1 MIYRS
6 DIAKLILLAF
16 GVLLL
21 MFVNISW
28 GDALIPQKD
37 VFSILCGKISENS
50 SWSYIIEERWL
61 RTLNAVFSGGAL
73 AISGLIIQSFFR
85 NPLAGPGVL
94 GISSGASVGVAFAI
108 LAGDSLSG
116 WLGFSQY
123 FLGFSGAFIVLMILM
138 ILNKWVKGVTLLVI
152 GLMISFFA
160 SSFVSLL
167 LNVSDAI
174 QTKKY
179 VEWGFGSFSMVSN
192 DSFYSYMLVLMLLIL
207 VCLLYFP
214 KLLNAWVYG
223 ENQVSAAGYSIKG
236 SRLLIIVIIGL
247 IVALVTLQCGP
258 ISFIGIAIPQVA
270 RMLFKTSHHL
280 VLLIGSFIGGAFI
293 AVLSD
298 IILRNAGFA
307 LPLNAITALF
317 GAPIIIWVILRGS
330 KTLQMQ

>member
-1 MIYRS
+1 
-6 DIAKLILLAF
+6 
-16 GVLLL
+16 

-28 GDALIPQKD
+28 GDAMIPQKD
-37 VFSILCGKISENS
+37 VFSILFGKLSENS
-50 SWSYIIEERWL
+50 AWSYIVEERWL
-61 RTLNAVFSGGAL
+61 RTLNAVISGGAL

-94 GISSGASVGVAFAI
+94 GISSGASVGVALAI

-116 WLGFSQY
+116 WFGFSQY
-123 FLGFSGAFIVLMILM
+123 LLGFSGAFLVLMILM

-167 LNVSDAI
+167 LNLSDAI

-179 VEWGFGSFSMVSN
+179 VEWGFGSFSLVNS
-192 DSFYSYMLVLMLLIL
+192 DSFYYYMSILLLLMLAC
-207 VCLLYFP
+207 VFYFP

-223 ENQVSAAGYSIKG
+223 ENQVSTAGYSIKI
-236 SRLLIIVIIGL
+236 SRLLIILIIGL

-258 ISFIGIAIPQVA
+258 ISFIGIAVPQVI
-270 RMLFKTSHHL
+270 RMFFKTSHHF
-280 VLLIGSFIGGAFI
+280 VLLVGAFIGGAFI

-298 IILRNAGFA
+298 IILRNAGFS

-317 GAPIIIWVILRGS
+317 GAPIIILVILRGS
-330 KTLQMQ
+330 KTLQIQ